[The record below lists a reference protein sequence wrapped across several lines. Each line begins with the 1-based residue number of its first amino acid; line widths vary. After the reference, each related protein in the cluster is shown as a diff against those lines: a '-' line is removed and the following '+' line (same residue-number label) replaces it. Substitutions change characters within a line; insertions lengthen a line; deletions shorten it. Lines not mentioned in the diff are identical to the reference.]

1 MYQALKHTH
10 QLLAI
15 ISVLG
20 FILRS
25 FWLFRQS
32 PLLQAKLSKILPH
45 AIDTLLLA
53 SAIGLM
59 VTVNQYPFINHWLT
73 AKLLALIAYIL
84 FGVITLKRA
93 QTNQGKVAALVAA
106 LACFGYI
113 LAVAITKSPSL
124 NML

>member
-59 VTVNQYPFINHWLT
+59 VTVNQYPFVNHWLT

-84 FGVITLKRA
+84 FGVITLKKA
-93 QTNQGKVAALVAA
+93 QTNQAKVAALVAA
-106 LACFGYI
+106 LSCFGYI

>member
-1 MYQALKHTH
+1 MYQALKHSH

-25 FWLFRQS
+25 TWLFRQS
-32 PLLQAKLSKILPH
+32 PLLQAKLAKILPH

-59 VTVNQYPFINHWLT
+59 VTVNQYPFVNHWLT

-84 FGVITLKRA
+84 FGVITLKKA